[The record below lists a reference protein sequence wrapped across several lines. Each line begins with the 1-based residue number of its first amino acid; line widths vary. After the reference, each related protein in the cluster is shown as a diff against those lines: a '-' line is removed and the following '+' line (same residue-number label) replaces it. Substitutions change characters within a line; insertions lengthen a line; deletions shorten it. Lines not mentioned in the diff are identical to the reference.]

1 MKNFG
6 YKIILLFLIFLHLEG
21 RSFASDSGKTE
32 RPNIIFIMADDL
44 GYGDLGSYGQ
54 KKILTPNI
62 DRLAEEGMRFTQAY
76 AGSSVCAPSRSSLLT
91 GFHNGHNR
99 IRDNLPHGVYLRPD
113 DFTIA
118 ELLKQAGYS
127 TGGVGKWGVGIP
139 GSWGLPNQ
147 QGFDYWCGHYNQDQA
162 HFYYPDYLW
171 ENDKLVLL
179 QEMVIENEVGKLVG
193 NRGGENRFYT
203 HDLFTAKAL
212 DFIKRNRENPF
223 FLFASYTVPHF
234 STYPKDSPKHFIV
247 PSDEPYTG
255 KDWPQIAKNYAA
267 MITHLDRDVGK
278 IVELIKELGLK
289 KNTLIIFTSDNGPY
303 KGVDTPIEF
312 FDSNGPLKGGKRNLY
327 EGGIRIPFIAKWK
340 DVIPEGTVNDHPIAF
355 WDILPTFAEL
365 IDYPAQIKT
374 DGISI
379 LPELRGKSS
388 KRHEYLYWDYGHAR
402 KTYIQALKYGK
413 YKGINTNVENTN
425 YFELY
430 DLEKDSGEMEDISGE
445 HPELVRQ
452 IQSLMQQ
459 AHTPTEDYPR
469 KVNFE

>member
-1 MKNFG
+1 MKNFR
-6 YKIILLFLIFLHLEG
+6 YKTISLLLFFLHLAG
-21 RSFASDSGKTE
+21 LSFASDFEKTE

-113 DFTIA
+113 DFTIS
-118 ELLKQAGYS
+118 ELLKQAGYQ

-147 QGFDYWCGHYNQDQA
+147 QGFDYWYGHYNQDQA

-179 QEMVIENEVGKLVG
+179 QEMVIENEVGQLIG

-203 HDLFTAKAL
+203 HDLFTEKAL
-212 DFIKRNRENPF
+212 DFIKRNRDNPF

-234 STYPKDSPKHFIV
+234 STYPKDSPKHYII
-247 PSDEPYTG
+247 PSDEPYSN
-255 KDWPQIAKNYAA
+255 KNWSQMAKNYAA
-267 MITHLDRDVGK
+267 MITRLDRDVGK
-278 IVELIKELGLK
+278 IVHLLK
-289 KNTLIIFTSDNGPY
+289 KLRLERNTLIIFTSDNGPY
-303 KGVDTPIEF
+303 KGVDVPVEF
-312 FDSNGPLKGGKRNLY
+312 FNSNGPYKGGKRDLY

-340 DVIPEGTVNDHPIAF
+340 DVIPEGTVNNKPIAF
-355 WDILPTFAEL
+355 WDIMPTFAEL
-365 IDYPAQIKT
+365 IAYPGEIET

-379 LPELRGKSS
+379 LQELKGNESIP
-388 KRHEYLYWDYGHAR
+388 HEYLYWDYGHAR
-402 KTYIQALKYGK
+402 KTYIQALRYGK
-413 YKGINTNVENTN
+413 YKGINTNIENTN
-425 YFELY
+425 HFELY
-430 DLEKDSGEMEDISGE
+430 DLEKDPRETNDISGN
-445 HPELVRQ
+445 HPDLVHK
-452 IQSLMQQ
+452 IQLLMQK
-459 AHTPTEDYPR
+459 AHEPNEDYPR
-469 KVNFE
+469 EVSFE